1 VVERT
6 RNVSAVLPLVR
17 EGMKNGAL
25 YFCKDY
31 NYLVEISVTI
41 SKSGLVAVFFL

>member
-25 YFCKDY
+25 YFCKD
-31 NYLVEISVTI
+31 LVEISVTI